1 MKTIKAVTAVICDS
15 FSHIQKIF
23 ATARGYGAFQGK
35 WEIMTARNC
44 M

>member
-1 MKTIKAVTAVICDS
+1 MKIIKAAAAVICDS
-15 FSHIQKIF
+15 FSNIHKIF